1 MPSRREVSSGPASS
15 TGKSVVTTLLKSLLP
30 VLLAGS
36 IAGLGQQQQPTLES
50 VLADAQA
57 AQAAGNYAAAAAD
70 YTQALKLRPHT
81 PQLWANLGLM
91 QQETGDFS
99 AATLSFLEANRL
111 NPSLYVPNLFLGIDY
126 AHAGKAREAIP
137 LLMKAEKLNLSDPQ
151 APLALGR
158 AYIGAGRFPAA
169 AEELDRAIALN
180 PKLGSA
186 WFTLGIARLDQVED
200 EARAM
205 SEEDKASPYAGALY
219 AESLA
224 RQGRFGEAA
233 SLYKTLL
240 DAQPQPPC
248 IQSELGFALL
258 RERDEQGAAAQ
269 FASERSAHPECGLAL
284 IGQARLAL
292 EDGNN
297 DQAIGILEDLWN
309 RDRGLFTS
317 NVSRLAAGLPS
328 EKTAALVNLF
338 SSGENARLPEDLR
351 STILAALNGS
361 LSGESA
367 GASPANHAAPGS
379 QQTAEADYAAGRFGE
394 CARRLESAAAPLR
407 ADKLQ
412 LLAACAYLTGD
423 NQHASG
429 AAHSLLALDPHSL
442 PALYWSIQA
451 NERLAFDALA
461 RFEDLEPDSARSHV
475 LLGDIYNQLERYADA
490 QAEYQQALAL
500 APGDEAAML
509 GLAAAYL
516 NNSNVKAGMAIAQTA
531 LTRNPDDPEL
541 NLVMAEGLLS
551 QHAYADA
558 EPYLIR
564 SLHAKPQM
572 LPRIHALIGKAYAE
586 TGRTE
591 DAIAQLK
598 LGQSSDE
605 DGSVQYLLARLY
617 RKLGDTKDAS
627 VALDRMKTIKEQR
640 AARGYK
646 RVEDPDLSPLE
657 PGATRASAP

>member
-1 MPSRREVSSGPASS
+1 VN
-15 TGKSVVTTLLKSLLP
+15 TLLKSLLP
-30 VLLAGS
+30 MLLAGS
-36 IAGLGQQQQPTLES
+36 VTGLGQQAAPALDS
-50 VLADAQA
+50 VLADAQTE
-57 AQAAGNYAAAAAD
+57 QAAGNYAAAAAD

-126 AHAGKAREAIP
+126 AHAGKTKEAIP
-137 LLMKAEKLNLSDPQ
+137 LLMKAEKLNRSDPQ

-169 AEELDRAIALN
+169 AEELGRAIQLN

-205 SEEDKASPYAGALY
+205 SEENKESPYAGALY

-224 RQGRFGEAA
+224 RQARFGEAA
-233 SLYKTLL
+233 SLYKSLL

-248 IQSELGFALL
+248 IRSELGFVLL
-258 RERDEQGAAAQ
+258 REHDAQSASAQ
-269 FASERSAHPECGLAL
+269 FADERAVHPECGLAL
-284 IGQARLAL
+284 LGQARLEL
-292 EDGNN
+292 ENGNN
-297 DQAIGILEDLWN
+297 DRAMQILEDLWSLDHGFLLAN
-309 RDRGLFTS
+309 TSLFI
-317 NVSRLAAGLPS
+317 AGLS
-328 EKTAALVNLF
+328 REKTAAVINLF
-338 SSGENARLPEDLR
+338 SSGESARLPEDLR
-351 STILAALNGS
+351 GALVAALAGS
-361 LSGESA
+361 VNEESA
-367 GASPANHAAPGS
+367 GALQANPIETDVH
-379 QQTAEADYAAGRFGE
+379 QTAEADYAAGRFAQ
-394 CARRLESAAAPLR
+394 CARRLEATAASLN

-412 LLAACAYLTGD
+412 LLAGCAFLTGD
-423 NQHASG
+423 NEHAAS
-429 AAHSLLALDPHSL
+429 AAHSLLMLEPHSL
-442 PALYWSIQA
+442 AALYWSIKA

-461 RFEDLEPDSARSHV
+461 RFQDLEPDSARSHV

-509 GLAAAYL
+509 GLATAYL
-516 NNSNVKAGMAIAQTA
+516 NNNNVKAGMEIAQSA
-531 LTRNPDDPEL
+531 LQHSPDDPEL
-541 NLVMAEGLLS
+541 NLMMAEALLS
-551 QHAYADA
+551 QRAYADA
-558 EPYLIR
+558 EPYLIK

-598 LGQSSDE
+598 LGESSDE

-617 RKLGDTKDAS
+617 RKQGDARDAS
-627 VALDRMKTIKEQR
+627 VALERMKTIKEQR

>member
-1 MPSRREVSSGPASS
+1 M
-15 TGKSVVTTLLKSLLP
+15 TTLLKSLLP
-30 VLLAGS
+30 VLLTGS
-36 IAGLGQQQQPTLES
+36 ILGFGQQPTLDS
-50 VLADAQA
+50 LLADAQTT
-57 AQAAGNYAAAAAD
+57 QAAGNYAAAAAD

-81 PQLWANLGLM
+81 PELWANLGLM
-91 QQETGDFS
+91 QQETGDFA

-126 AHAGKAREAIP
+126 AHSGKAREAIP
-137 LLMKAEKLNLSDPQ
+137 LLTKAEKLNRSDPQ

-169 AEELDRAIALN
+169 AEELDRAIAIN

-186 WFTLGIARLDQVED
+186 WFTLGIARLDLVED

-205 SEEDKASPYAGALY
+205 SQENKESPYAGALY

-224 RQGRFGEAA
+224 RQARFGEAA

-248 IQSELGFALL
+248 IRSELGFVLF
-258 RERDEQGAAAQ
+258 REHDQQGASAQ
-269 FASERSAHPECGLAL
+269 FADERTAHPECGLAL
-284 IGQARLAL
+284 LGQARIAI
-292 EDGNN
+292 ENGNN
-297 DQAIGILEDLWN
+297 NQALGFLEELWN
-309 RDRGLFTS
+309 RDRGFFLA
-317 NVSRLAAGLPS
+317 NVSLLTAGLPA
-328 EKTAALVNLF
+328 EKTAAVVSLF
-338 SSGENARLPEDLR
+338 SSDQSARLPEDLR
-351 STILAALNGS
+351 SALVAALNGS
-361 LSGESA
+361 VNGESA
-367 GASPANHAAPGS
+367 GASQADQAAPVL
-379 QQTAEADYAAGRFGE
+379 QQTAEADYAAGRFGQ
-394 CARRLESAAAPLR
+394 CAQRLESTAAPLS

-412 LLAACAYLTGD
+412 LLAACAFLSGD
-423 NQHASG
+423 NEHASS
-429 AAHSLLALDPHSL
+429 AAHSLLALEPHSL

-461 RFEDLEPDSARSHV
+461 RFQELEPDSARSHV

-509 GLAAAYL
+509 GLATAYL
-516 NNSNVKAGMAIAQTA
+516 NDNDVKAGKEIAQSA
-531 LTRNPDDPEL
+531 LERNPDDPEL
-541 NLVMAEGLLS
+541 NLVMAEALIS
-551 QHAYADA
+551 ERAYADA
-558 EPYLIR
+558 EPYLIK

-572 LPRIHALIGKAYAE
+572 QPRIHALIGKAYAE
-586 TGRTE
+586 TGQTQ
-591 DAIAQLK
+591 DAIEQLK
-598 LGQSSDE
+598 LGESSDE

-617 RKLGDTKDAS
+617 RKLGDAKDAS